1 MYLNCHTYFS
11 FRYGTMSPAE
21 LAEQAVGVGA
31 EALALTDIN
40 NTSAAFEFIRRCR
53 SAGVKPVCG
62 VEFRYRSRL
71 NFIGL
76 ARNREGF
83 RELNEYLSR
92 HTLTP
97 ELQPF
102 GEHDFKNCYV
112 VYPFEETPI
121 KPGRLKD
128 YEFVGVRPHEVNRL
142 FTSPLRKYPGKLV
155 ALAPVVFQDERHHH
169 LHKLLAAIDQNC
181 VFHKLDDRLTAHE
194 NDHFMTRARL
204 KEYYA
209 VYPFLLTNARRLL
222 DDCLIDLDLDSL
234 KNKTTFTGSCADDR
248 LLLEK
253 LAASG
258 ARSRYGENRDDASR
272 RVAHEL
278 QIIDKL
284 GFTAYFLIAWDIV
297 RYARSKGYRHVGRG
311 SGGNSIVAYCLR
323 ITDVEPLDL
332 DLYFERFINEFRTS
346 PPDFDIDFSYDQR
359 DDVLNYIFEKY
370 GRERTAFLATYSTF
384 RGRSIVRELG
394 KVYGLPKEDIDLIV
408 KRPDLNGRHH
418 GLATEI
424 YQYGNMMADFPNYL
438 SMHPGGILISDGPVN
453 NYSSQKQMPDG
464 FPIVHFDMH
473 EAEAIGYFKLDILS
487 QRGLGH
493 VKETVDIVEE
503 NRGVRIDVDRVED
516 FKRDP
521 RVNHLLK
528 KAKTA
533 GCFYIESP
541 AMRQLLSKLGCS
553 DYKTLAAASSV
564 IRPGVAQSG
573 MMQEYISRFR
583 GKPFKYIH
591 ESFKTHLGETFGV
604 MVYQEDVIKI
614 AHHFA
619 GLGLAESDVLR
630 RMMSGKRNAGDRFDK
645 LKAKYF
651 ENCRK
656 KGRDPS
662 VAKEVWRQI
671 ESFAGY
677 SFCKAHSASYAVES
691 YQSLF
696 LKTYYPLEFIT
707 AVINNEGGFYRREI
721 YVHEARKSGAN
732 VHLPCVNHS
741 RYKARLTGNDLY
753 LGFCS
758 IEGLE
763 YKLAWQIVIERE
775 RNGEYTGLQNFV
787 RRLQV
792 TPEQLALLIRVG
804 ALRFMGK
811 SKQQLLWEKNFYL
824 QTEVKRPVHH
834 GLFDE
839 DDEQQSIEPFEID
852 PQQDAMDEIEL
863 IGFPVTISP
872 FDLLKTKFR
881 GEIMAREMTGHE
893 GETVRM
899 VGYYVCEKDVRTV
912 RRQRMAFGCW
922 IDAEGEYFDTVHF
935 PDILNRD
942 RFQGVGCYL
951 IKGKVVLDFD
961 FPQLEVERMAKL
973 PIM

>member
-1 MYLNCHTYFS
+1 MAPEELVQQA
-11 FRYGTMSPAE
+11 AE
-21 LAEQAVGVGA
+21 FGA

-40 NTSAAFEFIRRCR
+40 NTSAAFEFIRQCR
-53 SAGVKPVCG
+53 RAGIKPVIG
-62 VEFRYRSRL
+62 IEFRYESRL

-76 ARNREGF
+76 ARNKDGF

-92 HTLTP
+92 HTMTP
-97 ELQPF
+97 DLQPF
-102 GEHDFKNCYV
+102 QRHDFSDCCV
-112 VYPFEETPI
+112 VYPLGDETKDPR
-121 KPGRLKD
+121 RLKD
-128 YEFVGVRPHEVNRL
+128 YEYIGIRPHEANRL
-142 FTSPLRKYPGKLV
+142 FTSPLRKYPDKLV
-155 ALAPVVFQDERHHH
+155 ALAPVVFQNAEYFH
-169 LHKLLAAIDQNC
+169 LHQLLAAIDQNC
-181 VFHKLDDRLTAHE
+181 VFHKVDPELLAHE
-194 NDHFMTRARL
+194 NDQFITAGQQAQ
-204 KEYYA
+204 YYGH
-209 VYPFLLTNARRLL
+209 YPFLLDNARRIL
-222 DDCLIDLDLDSL
+222 DNCLIDLDLESL
-234 KNKTTFTGSCADDR
+234 KNKTAFTGSRAEDKI
-248 LLLEK
+248 LLKK
-253 LAASG
+253 LAEEG
-258 ARSRYGENRDDASR
+258 LRNRYDANCREAVR
-272 RVAHEL
+272 RVDHEL
-278 QIIDKL
+278 EVIERL
-284 GFTAYFLIAWDIV
+284 GFTPYFLIAWDIV

-359 DDVLNYIFEKY
+359 DDVLNYIFSKY
-370 GRERTAFLATYSTF
+370 GREHVAFLPTYSTF

-394 KVYGLPKEDIDLIV
+394 KVYGLPKDDIDLIV
-408 KRPDLNGRHH
+408 KRPDLNSRHH
-418 GLATEI
+418 ELAGEI
-424 YQYGNMMADFPNYL
+424 YRYGNMMANFPNYL
-438 SMHPGGILISDGPVN
+438 SMHPGGILISENPIN
-453 NYSSQKQMPDG
+453 EYSSQKQMPDG

-493 VKETVDIVEE
+493 VKESVDIIAE
-503 NRGVRIDVDRVED
+503 NRGVHVDVDRVED

-521 RVNHLLK
+521 QVNNLLK
-528 KAKTA
+528 AAKTT

-541 AMRQLLSKLGCS
+541 AMRQLLSKLRCG
-553 DYKTLAAASSV
+553 DYKTLVAASSV

-583 GKPFKYIH
+583 GLPFKYIH
-591 ESFKTHLGETFGV
+591 PSFEEHLGETFGV

-630 RMMSGKRNAGDRFDK
+630 RMMSGKKKAGDRFDE

-651 ENCRK
+651 ENCRR
-656 KGRDPS
+656 KGHDDS
-662 VAKEVWRQI
+662 LAKEVWRQI

-741 RYKARLTGNDLY
+741 RCKARLIDKDLY
-753 LGFCS
+753 LGLCA

-763 YKLAWQIVIERE
+763 YKLAYRIVQERE
-775 RNGEYTGLQNFV
+775 LNGCFTGLQNFV

-792 TPEQLALLIRVG
+792 TPEQLSLLIRAG
-804 ALRFMGK
+804 ALRFTGK
-811 SKQQLLWEKNFYL
+811 SKPQLLWEKNFYL

-834 GLFDE
+834 LFDE
-839 DDEQQSIEPFEID
+839 EDEQQNIEPFEVD
-852 PQQDAMDEIEL
+852 PLQDAMDEIEL
-863 IGFPVTISP
+863 IGFPVTVSP

-881 GEIMAREMTGHE
+881 GEVMACDLAKYE
-893 GETVRM
+893 GQTVRM
-899 VGYYVCEKDVRTV
+899 VGYYVCEKDIRTV
-912 RRQRMAFGCW
+912 RGQRMAFGSW
-922 IDAEGEYFDTVHF
+922 IDAEGECFDTVHF
-935 PDILNRD
+935 PDTLQRD
-942 RFQGVGCYL
+942 RFQGAGCYL
-951 IKGKVVLDFD
+951 IRGKVSVDFD
-961 FPQLEVERMAKL
+961 YPQLEVERMAKL
-973 PIM
+973 PLA